1 MGNPVSAPTARVL
14 DVLELL
20 SQPGAEALRFSD
32 VAREVGLSQGTANA
46 ILGTLTERGW
56 VERDPVDKRYRLGG
70 GLALLAVRAQTG
82 RTLANQAT
90 EAARQLAEETG
101 MLVNLAERV
110 GDEIAILAYEGGSP
124 GGLRGSPG
132 DTIPYAPP
140 FGLTFAAWDDA
151 DGQRAWRE
159 RASLTPAV
167 IEALD
172 GLLDF
177 TRHRGYSVEWMTE
190 VMAEVAEVFPALG
203 NARSGTVSKVM
214 RRVMDGLLLDYIG
227 PESQHFK
234 TAPDPS
240 TPVIVIS
247 APVFDQHG
255 RVAYGL
261 TLHPL
266 RPLEPAEIERLGA
279 RLTEV
284 CGGLVPAGSA
294 QSTGMS

>member
-1 MGNPVSAPTARVL
+1 MGIPVSAPTSRVL

-20 SQPGAEALRFSD
+20 SQPGAERLRFSD
-32 VAREVGLSQGTANA
+32 IARELGLTQGTANA
-46 ILGTLTERGW
+46 ILGTLAERGW
-56 VERDPVDKRYRLGG
+56 VERDPVDKRYAIGG
-70 GLALLAVRAQTG
+70 GLALLAVRAEAG
-82 RTLANQAT
+82 RTLANQA
-90 EAARQLAEETG
+90 AAASRELAEETG

-110 GDEIAILAYEGGSP
+110 GDEIAILTYEGGAP

-132 DTIPYAPP
+132 DSIPYAPP
-140 FGLTFAAWDDA
+140 FGLTFAAWDEPE
-151 DGQRAWRE
+151 GQRAWME
-159 RASLTPAV
+159 RATLTPAV
-167 IEALD
+167 IAALD

-177 TRHRGYSVEWMTE
+177 TRDRGYSVEWMTE
-190 VMAEVAEVFPALG
+190 VMAEVAEILPALG
-203 NARSGTVSKVM
+203 HAQAGTVSKVM

-234 TAPDPS
+234 TAPDPT

-266 RPLEPAEIERLGA
+266 QPLEPTEIERLGA

-284 CGGLVPAGSA
+284 CASLAPAGSG